1 MSVLYIVLPLA
12 ILIAI
17 AAVAG
22 FIWMVRGGQLDDLDS
37 PALRILHDD
46 ADAPS
51 PSRHEPRPE
60 PDQDP
65 NGVRPDRKAMGGG
78 RASE

>member
-17 AAVAG
+17 AAVAA

-37 PALRILHDD
+37 PALRMLHDD
-46 ADAPS
+46 ADP
-51 PSRHEPRPE
+51 PRPE
-60 PDQDP
+60 PSSPEDP
-65 NGVRPDRKAMGGG
+65 PD
-78 RASE
+78 

>member
-17 AAVAG
+17 AAVAA

-37 PALRILHDD
+37 PALRMLHDD
-46 ADAPS
+46 ADAP
-51 PSRHEPRPE
+51 RPE
-60 PDQDP
+60 PSSPEDP
-65 NGVRPDRKAMGGG
+65 PD
-78 RASE
+78 

>member
-17 AAVAG
+17 GAVAA
-22 FIWMVRGGQLDDLDS
+22 FVWMVRGGQLDDLDS

-46 ADAPS
+46 A
-51 PSRHEPRPE
+51 E
-60 PDQDP
+60 
-65 NGVRPDRKAMGGG
+65 VKARDDEAAKDNMT
-78 RASE
+78 RLDKP